1 LKGKENEP
9 MNQPENP
16 ERTNQTVEVDDL
28 PIKTMAQQE
37 VRGGNRVS
45 IPTGTVR
52 FKVDGL

>member
-1 LKGKENEP
+1 

-16 ERTNQTVEVDDL
+16 ERTNQTVEVDL
-28 PIKTMAQQE
+28 PIKTAAQQE

-45 IPTGTVR
+45 VPTGTVT